1 MNSTLSESAALAT
14 TSGVAQQSSAA
25 SSKPAVELRGIH
37 KIYDG
42 NHVVKGVDLS
52 LPERS
57 FLVLLGPSGCGKST
71 LLRMLSGLEAPSEGS
86 LHILQREVAN
96 GQRGVMV
103 QPGDRGLGLVFQSYA
118 LWPHMTV
125 AQNVEWPLKVA
136 RKSQAERDAR
146 VTDVLKLMSI
156 DNLAGRYPN
165 EISGGQQQ
173 RVAIARMLSPSPS
186 LLLFDEPLSNLD
198 AKLRVEMRS
207 ELLRV
212 HRTSG
217 ATSVYVT
224 HDQIEAMTMATH
236 VAVMKDGLVEQFGSP
251 QELLDNPAS
260 AFVAT
265 FLGTPA
271 ANVLPALL
279 DSASGS
285 YQIAGVGLASAVKG
299 QSQAQLM
306 YRATDLSFA
315 HQSSESNKKKLS
327 GTLVEVAPMAGRYV
341 STVMVMD
348 TRISVV
354 SEFPPGM
361 TVGEKVELLLPNEP
375 RKLFN
380 AAGKSM

>member
-1 MNSTLSESAALAT
+1 MNTPITPA
-14 TSGVAQQSSAA
+14 
-25 SSKPAVELRGIH
+25 PAVELRGIH
-37 KIYDG
+37 KYYDQT
-42 NHVVKGVDLS
+42 HVVKGVDLS
-52 LPERS
+52 LPPRS

-86 LHILQREVAN
+86 LHILGKEVAN
-96 GQRGVMV
+96 GQRGVIV

-125 AQNVEWPLKVA
+125 QQNVEWPLKVA
-136 RKSQAERDAR
+136 RKPEAERTTR
-146 VTDVLKLMSI
+146 VNEVLKLLSI
-156 DNLAGRYPN
+156 DMLAERYPN

-173 RVAIARMLSPSPS
+173 RVAIARMLSPAPQ

-212 HRTSG
+212 HRSSG

-265 FLGTPA
+265 FLGTPSS
-271 ANVLPALL
+271 NVLPVRTVGESYCLGDVALT
-279 DSASGS
+279 DAQPEHST
-285 YQIAGVGLASAVKG
+285 
-299 QSQAQLM
+299 AQLM
-306 YRATDLSFA
+306 YRAT
-315 HQSSESNKKKLS
+315 KLQLNAAS
-327 GTLVEVAPMAGRYV
+327 HAGPQAQGTLVEVAPMAGRYV
-341 STVMVMD
+341 STVMLQD
-348 TRISVV
+348 TRVSVITELPPPFLTGDGV
-354 SEFPPGM
+354 QVGFPATPCA
-361 TVGEKVELLLPNEP
+361 V
-375 RKLFN
+375 FN
-380 AAGKSM
+380 ALGQRMAA